1 MKKAKRLL
9 AFLLVAVFA
18 TNFGLVQP
26 AFAAQ
31 IDESDPYEKRVIETV
46 TMDGV
51 TYDFQL
57 SYQNGNRTITIT
69 NNSDNSIDVVQCDTE
84 TMVLIINGQ
93 ATLTHNQ
100 ELLYTIPIV
109 DPIADPGW
117 EVKTS
122 GSHYISWAKGT
133 TVAVVAA
140 AISVYLGS
148 LGPAGVIAAMGTAV
162 LGTLAASCTGG
173 TLYFEYQT
181 LIMVGVNQQRWMW
194 TFTASTGDYY
204 GPYYDYVVI

>member
-69 NNSDNSIDVVQCDTE
+69 T
-84 TMVLIINGQ
+84 
-93 ATLTHNQ
+93 TL
-100 ELLYTIPIV
+100 LMSY
-109 DPIADPGW
+109 
-117 EVKTS
+117 
-122 GSHYISWAKGT
+122 
-133 TVAVVAA
+133 
-140 AISVYLGS
+140 SV
-148 LGPAGVIAAMGTAV
+148 
-162 LGTLAASCTGG
+162 TLKQWC
-173 TLYFEYQT
+173 L
-181 LIMVGVNQQRWMW
+181 
-194 TFTASTGDYY
+194 
-204 GPYYDYVVI
+204 

>member
-9 AFLLVAVFA
+9 VFLLVAVFA
-18 TNFGLVQP
+18 ANFGLVQP
-26 AFAAQ
+26 VFATQ
-31 IDESDPYEKRVIETV
+31 IDEYDPYEKQVIETV

-51 TYDFQL
+51 TYDFHL

-69 NNSDNSIDVVQCDTE
+69 NNNDNSTDVVQCDTE
-84 TMVLIINGQ
+84 TMALTINGQ
-93 ATLTHNQ
+93 TTLTHNQ
-100 ELLYTIPIV
+100 EQLYTIPVIV
-109 DPIADPGW
+109 PTADPGW

-122 GSHYISWAKGT
+122 GSHYISWAQGT